1 MSALAALLVTITAA
15 VAPLA
20 NAPAGERAHA
30 AGKAT
35 SRPALS
41 VSTSSRYGRYL
52 VDRRGLTLYLFTK
65 EATRRSECYGACAA
79 AWPPY
84 LVKPGER
91 LTVGRGLRRSRIGTT
106 RRSDGSRQVTY
117 AGHPLY
123 HYVSERHAGEIF
135 CQNVN
140 EYGGDWLIVNPNGR
154 PNRTPH

>member
-1 MSALAALLVTITAA
+1 MSALTALLVTIAAA
-15 VAPLA
+15 VAPLT
-20 NAPAGERAHA
+20 AGHA
-30 AGKAT
+30 DAAAKADA
-35 SRPALS
+35 RPALS
-41 VSTSSRYGRYL
+41 ISTSPRYGRYL

-65 EATRRSECYGACAA
+65 EAARKSECYGACAA

-84 LVKPGER
+84 LVKRGQR

-123 HYVSERHAGEIF
+123 HFVSEKHAGEIF

-140 EYGGDWLIVNPNGR
+140 EYGGDWLIVNPAGT
-154 PNRTPH
+154 PNRAPH